1 MEKVTCTNCHKENSI
16 NDKFC
21 SNCGFALAKIE
32 TETKDPKFNEPT
44 ALKKSNKIKLIGLI
58 VGAITFGL
66 SYFAVQHIFFK
77 TPSFDKV
84 MIYAASEVNKMCPIM
99 VDEYTRLDNAV
110 ALPGNIF
117 QYNYTLVD
125 IAKDEVNLD
134 TVRKYIEPR
143 IINNVKTNPD
153 LKIYRDNK
161 TTMTYYYK
169 DKNGVFVHKLSVT
182 PDLYAE

>member
-1 MEKVTCTNCHKENSI
+1 MEKTNKV
-16 NDKFC
+16 
-21 SNCGFALAKIE
+21 
-32 TETKDPKFNEPT
+32 
-44 ALKKSNKIKLIGLI
+44 KLIGLI

-66 SYFAVQHIFFK
+66 FYFAVQQIFFK
-77 TPSFDKV
+77 PPSFDKI
-84 MIYAASEVNKMCPIM
+84 MMHAASELNKMCPIM

-125 IAKDEVNLD
+125 ITKDEVNLD
-134 TVRKYIEPR
+134 TVRKYIDTG

-161 TTMTYYYK
+161 TTMAYYYK
-169 DKNGVFVHKLSVT
+169 DKDGVFVHKLLVT
-182 PDLYAE
+182 PDLYKE